1 MVKHIAETVAQKQSN
16 NTIGES
22 IVSLGIG
29 TLELS

>member
-1 MVKHIAETVAQKQSN
+1 MVKRIAETVAQIQSN